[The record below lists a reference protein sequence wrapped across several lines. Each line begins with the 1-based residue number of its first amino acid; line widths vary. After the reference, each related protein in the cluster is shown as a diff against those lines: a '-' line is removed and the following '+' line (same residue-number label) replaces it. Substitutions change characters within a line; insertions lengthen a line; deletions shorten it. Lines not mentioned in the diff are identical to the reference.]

1 MFVYI
6 LMLGREE
13 WVLVELGSQQK
24 CVKRPVRPVFPDYLS
39 VSHDYDYNNNS
50 KELNGFFNRGYDF
63 VICRKNV
70 FFFSLRKQRKCPN
83 LSEEP
88 RYNKPF
94 SSPNNNFS
102 VLKSYLLIKTP
113 YEFYLHGIILKIIL
127 QKLETQTGNSKGR
140 H

>member
-1 MFVYI
+1 MGFSI
-6 LMLGREE
+6 AWFSTE
-13 WVLVELGSQQK
+13 
-24 CVKRPVRPVFPDYLS
+24 VRKTACSARVSDNLS
-39 VSHDYDYNNNS
+39 VSYDYDYNNNS

-70 FFFSLRKQRKCPN
+70 FFFSLRKQRKFPN

-94 SSPNNNFS
+94 PSPNNNFS
-102 VLKSYLLIKTP
+102 VLKSYLLIKVP

-140 H
+140 Y